1 MESLDPRMPS
11 PLLEAAEQFCTFELL
26 PAMIPAPVDP
36 VPVTVVLELSS
47 AVHAV
52 IVHARPVIIPADVLP
67 GAVLP
72 VAVQ

>member
-36 VPVTVVLELSS
+36 VPVTVVLELTRRR
-47 AVHAV
+47 AVSQRAT
-52 IVHARPVIIPADVLP
+52 
-67 GAVLP
+67 
-72 VAVQ
+72 VACKNAG